1 MYPLRE
7 HKCPF
12 AGGQHSELR
21 GNRSGFNLLL
31 NIWVSVLASPCLC
44 LVICEMGTQFKS
56 VLLGPHCSGCCWC
69 CKQQALSGH
78 LWSECF
84 CADCVRISE
93 GVKLKYLGK
102 QKLL

>member
-1 MYPLRE
+1 MYPRRE

-56 VLLGPHCSGCCWC
+56 VLWVPIVLDAVGAANSRRSVDTCGVN
-69 CKQQALSGH
+69 A
-78 LWSECF
+78 F
-84 CADCVRISE
+84 VRT
-93 GVKLKYLGK
+93 V
-102 QKLL
+102 